1 MLGNVSSLVNV
12 RWFLGIPFNDTSN
25 LRLAIAEQGEQ
36 ILGDNLIGL
45 QVGNEPDL
53 YATHGHRPANYSP
66 FDYFGEFGVLV
77 TAMASDSNVRNQNLL
92 IGPNIATGAWTPEM
106 VWNTG
111 FVQSYSPQLA
121 YLAVEQCVSLFFYPF
136 LFFSYSHLNPFYIVI
151 PPTTVLH
158 NSV

>member
-12 RWFLGIPFNDTSN
+12 KWFLGIPFNDTQN

-53 YATHGHRPANYSP
+53 YVSHNHRPATYSP

-77 TAMASDSNVRNQNLL
+77 AAMANDSNIRSQDLL

-121 YLAVEQCVSLFFYPF
+121 YLAVEQCVTCFYSFLRSPKPF
-136 LFFSYSHLNPFYIVI
+136 LFLKKIAI
-151 PPTTVLH
+151 LPTIALH
-158 NSV
+158 NTV